1 MLRRSGESQRLR
13 DMFLTNYPNLPF
25 FRYDS
30 VIYTGELRW
39 QDRLNS
45 YNLPFFLP
53 STGFFTNYT
62 VSAGTHKR
70 IRLYSTV
77 STLVAANIP
86 IAHCSLFPEHR
97 SVIDIHATGL
107 RCNENR
113 TRRL

>member
-1 MLRRSGESQRLR
+1 MLKRSGESQHLKNL
-13 DMFLTNYPNLPF
+13 FLASLPFF

-30 VIYTGELRW
+30 VIFNGQLRW

-62 VSAGTHKR
+62 VSAGTYKR
-70 IRLYSTV
+70 IRLYLMV
-77 STLVAANIP
+77 STLVATELP

-97 SVIDIHATGL
+97 SVINIHETGL
-107 RCNENR
+107 RLSENR
-113 TRRL
+113 TGRL